1 MKEKMNIDPEKFA
14 YTVISNYDIVSEDDE
29 LVSKKMLSR
38 YLTAYYLITK
48 FNELEEK
55 QIDISKMN
63 DIKKILTMLGTNN
76 Y

>member
-1 MKEKMNIDPEKFA
+1 MKEKMIIDPEKFA
-14 YTVISNYDIVSEDDE
+14 YTAISNYDIASEDDE
-29 LVSKKMLSR
+29 LISKKMLSR

-48 FNELEEK
+48 FNDLEEK
-55 QIDISKMN
+55 QIDISKTN

>member
-1 MKEKMNIDPEKFA
+1 MKEKMIIDPEKFA
-14 YTVISNYDIVSEDDE
+14 YTVISNYEIATEDDE
-29 LVSKKMLSR
+29 LASKKMLSR

-55 QIDISKMN
+55 QIDISKTN